1 LKVLFIGLIKITPYN
16 TANIKFC
23 NNKNFGV
30 YRGYELLK
38 AKGNICTFAFK
49 CRKIINKMR

>member
-1 LKVLFIGLIKITPYN
+1 MKVLFIGLIKITPYN